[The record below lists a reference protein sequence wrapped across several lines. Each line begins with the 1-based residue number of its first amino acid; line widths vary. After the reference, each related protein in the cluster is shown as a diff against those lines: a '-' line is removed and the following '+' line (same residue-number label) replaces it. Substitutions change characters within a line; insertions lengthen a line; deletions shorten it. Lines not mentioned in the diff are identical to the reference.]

1 MLDRQTNRQTDKQMN
16 GEVDVH
22 EDSTTHEGLEK
33 LVGGNWNQSKFEKR
47 QRIEFKKLELD
58 DRRDR
63 EKDRARG
70 RGRYR

>member
-1 MLDRQTNRQTDKQMN
+1 METLWQFHCWTDRQTDR
-16 GEVDVH
+16 
-22 EDSTTHEGLEK
+22 LEK

-63 EKDRARG
+63 EKDRG